1 MTAGLLPLA
10 ASLHVLG
17 LDIRLQELISVPLFM
32 GAIGYITNWSAVWML
47 FNPLEFKGVRVPGM
61 RFFVRLAP
69 RKVQQIPGVMHGGI
83 GWQGIIPSRAAKM
96 GSIAVDKG
104 IAKLGSAAD
113 FYQQLEPE
121 KIAEH
126 MVASVGQELRPLVER
141 IMEREHPRL
150 WHDLP
155 PQVREAVHARVRSQ
169 LPEIVREI
177 TEQIGEHIDQLLD
190 VKLMVIRH
198 LEARPEIS
206 NRIFHEVGRREL
218 GFMVN
223 FGFVFAFL
231 LGFPVVLVSEALPYW
246 FVLPILGTFVG
257 WATNLVG
264 ISMIFEPVEPRR
276 ILGFKVQ
283 GLFLR
288 RQNQAADIYSRVI
301 SEEVLTLAAIG
312 DELLNGPRSDRTRA
326 MIEDALRPA
335 VDRATGPARSA
346 VRLVMGGKSYDAI
359 RDSVAVEAVE
369 YTMTPLLDPEFNR
382 VQGERIRI
390 MIRDRLR
397 AMSPADFVEML
408 RTAMKEDEWLLFLHG
423 AVLGFGAGLLHL
435 AIFG

>member
-1 MTAGLLPLA
+1 MIAALLPLA
-10 ASLHVLG
+10 TTFHVLG
-17 LDIRLQELISVPLFM
+17 LEIGLQELITVPLFM
-32 GAIGYITNWSAVWML
+32 GAIGWITNWTAVWML
-47 FNPLEFKGVRVPGM
+47 FNPLEFKGVKVPGLWIL
-61 RFFVRLAP
+61 VRLLP
-69 RKVQQIPGVMHGGI
+69 RKVQEIPGVMHGGV

-104 IAKLGSAAD
+104 ISKLGSAAD
-113 FYQQLEPE
+113 FYRQLEPD

-126 MVASVGQELRPLVER
+126 MVASVGPELRPLVER

-155 PQVREAVHARVRSQ
+155 PQVRETVHARVRAQ
-169 LPEIVREI
+169 LPDIIREI
-177 TEQIGEHIDQLLD
+177 TDEIGEHIDQLLD

-198 LEARPEIS
+198 LERRPELS
-206 NRIFHEVGRREL
+206 NRIFQEVGRKEL
-218 GFMVN
+218 RFMVN

-231 LGFPVVLVSEALPYW
+231 LGFPVVVLTELVHFWL
-246 FVLPILGTFVG
+246 VLPVLGTFVG

-264 ISMIFEPVEPRR
+264 IWMIFEPARPRR
-276 ILGFKVQ
+276 ILGIRLQ

-288 RQNQAADIYSRVI
+288 RQREAADVYAGVI

-312 DELLNGPRSDRTRA
+312 DELLHGPRSDRTRL
-326 MIEDALRPA
+326 MLETALRPA
-335 VDRATGPARSA
+335 VDRAIGPARTA
-346 VRLVMGGKSYDAI
+346 VRLVMGGRSYDAV
-359 RDSVAVEAVE
+359 RDSVAVEAVQ

-382 VQGERIRI
+382 VQGERIRTL
-390 MIRDRLR
+390 IRDRLR
-397 AMSPADFVEML
+397 AMPPEDFVEML